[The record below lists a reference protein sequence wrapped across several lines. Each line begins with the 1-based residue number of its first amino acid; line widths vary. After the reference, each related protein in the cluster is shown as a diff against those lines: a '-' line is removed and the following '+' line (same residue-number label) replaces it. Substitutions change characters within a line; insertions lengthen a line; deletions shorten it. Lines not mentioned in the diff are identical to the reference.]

1 VPEAVR
7 AAEDLAMQ
15 DYIVAWTQGLWD
27 HINNFEAANGRQRVG
42 RARAKA
48 SPSRDQPNQIS
59 LKEAKYPAAYFTP
72 GQCALLDMPNPH
84 GYNLGERMR
93 RAKGARRALLIAEE
107 RQHKARWFY
116 LSFATGYAFLGAAIV
131 RGHGFL
137 TVIQAASDLNINPG
151 GEVMDRPLN
160 WRHMKRPADLR
171 NRLLSKEEVNTRLD
185 VLGD

>member
-1 VPEAVR
+1 MPEAVR

-93 RAKGARRALLIAEE
+93 RAKGARRAVLIAEE
-107 RQHKARWFY
+107 RQQKARWIY
-116 LSFATGYAFLGAAIV
+116 LSFATGYEFLGAAIV
-131 RGHGFL
+131 RASVTDLSDVEDRAPPGCPTKWAG
-137 TVIQAASDLNINPG
+137 VIDAA
-151 GEVMDRPLN
+151 
-160 WRHMKRPADLR
+160 
-171 NRLLSKEEVNTRLD
+171 LSTR
-185 VLGD
+185 VA